1 MYKNKNQKKSST
13 TTTCNTFRLYCSVVD
28 FIRIIIEFD
37 RLDVE
42 TLNAA
47 TRFARVS
54 NEEKEE
60 EAHCAFC

>member
-1 MYKNKNQKKSST
+1 M
-13 TTTCNTFRLYCSVVD
+13 D

-47 TRFARVS
+47 SRFARVS

-60 EAHCAFC
+60 EAHCVHFVKNIEQE